1 MSGPYLLERPAIV
14 AFSGGRTSAFM
25 LRQIIDAFGGSLPE
39 DVIPCFQNTGLEHC
53 GTYTFIREVE
63 ERWSVPIKWLE
74 YRRVEDGPSFVEV
87 RPETASRNGEP
98 FDALIDSRRFLP
110 NPVTRFCTSE
120 LKIRTAYRFTKSLGW
135 DEFTMAL
142 GLRADEPRRVA
153 KLKGDR
159 AAEHVTAPMSA
170 AGHTVEDVRA
180 FWAAQTF
187 DLRLPNDDAAFGNC
201 VGCFLKSRARLQRVA
216 RAEPSALDWWIR
228 QEAKGWQGPTGE
240 RGSGGHFRNDRPSYA
255 AQLEEAKNQGVMFE
269 DDLEPC
275 FCTD

>member
-1 MSGPYLLERPAIV
+1 MNSPYLIDRPAII
-14 AFSGGRTSAFM
+14 AFSGGRTSGFM
-25 LRQIIDAFGGSLPE
+25 LRRIIDAFGGTLPE

-53 GTYTFIREVE
+53 ATYSFVREVE

-74 YRRVEDGPSFVEV
+74 YRRTEEGPTFAEV
-87 RPETASRNGEP
+87 RPETASRKGEP
-98 FDALIDSRRFLP
+98 FDALIDSRKSLP

-120 LKIRTAYRFTKSLGW
+120 LKIRTVYRYTRALGW

-159 AAEHVTAPMSA
+159 AAEHTCAPMSA
-170 AGHTVEDVRA
+170 AGHKIEDVRA
-180 FWAAQTF
+180 FWDAQPF
-187 DLRLPNDDAAFGNC
+187 DLRLPDNDWAFGNC

-216 RAEPSALDWWIR
+216 RREPEAFDWWIK
-228 QEAKGWQGPTGE
+228 QEAKAIGE
-240 RGSGGHFRNDRPSYA
+240 SAAGSRFRIDRPIYA
-255 AQLEEAKNQGVMFE
+255 SQLQEAKAQGVMYE